1 VQRHQS
7 AGLAVTEADIAVIVR
22 DGMLVTL
29 KLAGPLLLVSLLSGL
44 VVALV
49 QAVTQINEATL
60 SFIPKLLL
68 IGVTLAFLA
77 PFMVATLSNYT
88 LMLFDRMVA
97 IGGS

>member
-1 VQRHQS
+1 M
-7 AGLAVTEADIAVIVR
+7 LVR

-29 KLAGPLLLVSLLSGL
+29 KLAGPLLAVSLLSGL
-44 VVALV
+44 LVALV

-60 SFIPKLLL
+60 SFIPKVLL
-68 IGVTLAFLA
+68 IGITLAVLA
-77 PFMVATLSNYT
+77 PFMATTLSNYT

>member
-1 VQRHQS
+1 MND
-7 AGLAVTEADIAVIVR
+7 ADVAALVR

-29 KLAGPLLLVSLLSGL
+29 ELAGPLLAVSLVSGL

-68 IGVTLAFLA
+68 IGATLALLA
-77 PFMVATLSNYT
+77 PFMATTLASYT
-88 LMLFDRMVA
+88 HMLFDRMVA